1 MYGTILLTE
10 NNGRSGEV
18 MPHKPKELY
27 TEADGRN
34 RNYSTP
40 SVARHRAKGDF
51 TDLSE
56 AVNARKGKW
65 ESVQSKRLL
74 MARYEVQI

>member
-1 MYGTILLTE
+1 MYGTMLLTQRTM
-10 NNGRSGEV
+10 GGGV
-18 MPHKPKELY
+18 MPHKLKELY
-27 TEADGRN
+27 AEADGRN

-56 AVNARKGKW
+56 AVNGRKVGISAKQ
-65 ESVQSKRLL
+65 ETSDG
-74 MARYEVQI
+74 QI